1 MKKQIALNTFYT
13 IGIVVSVLGLKW
25 AIENSNYPIIAL
37 LVATAGFFL
46 YLKIN
51 LVKEVKKAIKEKE
64 ELYKS
69 NIKEETK

>member
-13 IGIVVSVLGLKW
+13 IGIVISVLGLKW
-25 AIENSNYPIIAL
+25 AIENNNYFAVAL
-37 LVATAGFFL
+37 LVAAAGFFL

-64 ELYKS
+64 EMYRS
-69 NIKEETK
+69 NIKDETN